1 MGILRRNDP
10 RSGFAL
16 LGMLL
21 ILVVIVAA
29 GAIGVY
35 VWQHRTNTT
44 TQNNTTASTTGTAP
58 TAAAG
63 TTAHVLQLTQSD
75 AQDESKIDSGADAQA
90 QQDAQ
95 SANTAQS
102 NVGGAY
108 NETTF

>member
-16 LGMLL
+16 LGILL
-21 ILVVIVAA
+21 ILVVIAAA
-29 GAIGVY
+29 GAIGAY
-35 VWQHRTNTT
+35 VWQHRANTA
-44 TQNNTTASTTGTAP
+44 TQNNTASTTGTVP

-75 AQDESKIDSGADAQA
+75 AQDESKIDSGADTQA

-95 SANTAQS
+95 SANAAQS